1 MFDGGRGGFLLSGT
15 GMTRMS
21 QSTLDDDD
29 LFGEAA
35 DELRAD
41 VEAHLDAA
49 RRELPGADE
58 VWDTDADNV
67 LGVLNGLDAALDVGD
82 AHEELR
88 QAKKWFAVGQRADAF
103 EDDDGLEADLA
114 AVGEALE
121 LVAGA
126 EERVSK
132 LTSTVPELRGTLQEL
147 DADGEDGAGAENETD
162 EPTAEADEEEAA
174 EVEAD

>member
-103 EDDDGLEADLA
+103 ED
-114 AVGEALE
+114 
-121 LVAGA
+121 
-126 EERVSK
+126 ERVSK